1 MISFTCFKGLP
12 LEYESFLKEKYN
24 SYITTCRYVEV
35 YYPTYDINYMLV
47 YENENLIE
55 LLLYGNK
62 GDTTRCFNALVELD
76 QNIIK
81 EFVKKIFE
89 TYLPIKKVHIDASYK
104 NYDLK
109 KTILSFKSNDNIL
122 QLPTTMEEYYNRLSS
137 GTRKKI
143 KSQKAR
149 LLKDFN
155 DVKFITKFGAEI
167 DEKLIDRIMQ
177 LNFNKMKYSGAFH
190 RNNIT
195 NAVST
200 NNLFKYTHHYGC
212 VAYIEINGEIIAG
225 NISTIINKSLF
236 GHVTAFNPNYNKYSV
251 GEICLF
257 YLIQTCIENG
267 LPIFH
272 FLWGQSDLKKRMLAK
287 PNVLSSYIV
296 YRSYS
301 FDYLF
306 NTIKVLFAKVL
317 IRAKQSKFV
326 KPFKTSIKY
335 INSGDWKKI
344 LSVRSVNSI
353 SEKKYYGMQDEIKT

>member
-225 NISTIINKSLF
+225 NISTIINRSLF

-272 FLWGQSDLKKRMLAK
+272 FLWGQSDWKKKMQAE
-287 PNVLSSYIV
+287 PNLLFSYLI
-296 YRSYS
+296 YKSYS

-306 NTIKVLFAKVL
+306 INIKVMFSKLLIKV
-317 IRAKQSKFV
+317 KQSKLSNPL
-326 KPFKTSIKY
+326 KIAIKY
-335 INSGDWKKI
+335 SMNKDWNYI
-344 LSVRSVNSI
+344 LRFMTSNRIVK
-353 SEKKYYGMQDEIKT
+353 KKYSGM